1 MALAIAVGVGA
12 VAGYVSRADPASR
25 LGTRGGGVAAAPW
38 NAVAAWRGLPAAI
51 VSASSAYGCLR
62 RWRRETRRRGEER
75 EARAFFSKTSAS
87 GNKY

>member
-1 MALAIAVGVGA
+1 MALAIAIGVGA
-12 VAGYVSRADPASR
+12 VARAQIQRRDSA
-25 LGTRGGGVAAAPW
+25 RGEGVAAAPW